1 MRWNRR
7 MTRWPPAVRATV
19 SVTGPPGERARISD
33 AALALQVTGLPS
45 TAVMTSPRRSTP
57 SAGSPFATTATV
69 STTWNLIPSTHS
81 AAAVAVCCELVICWV
96 SCRTTCRWV
105 WPGTNSSSCG
115 TTASCGVSQARRAA
129 KTLSEFEGPPWN
141 DTVTRLRWPA
151 VGYTGWPVIWISDR
165 PLGPVPRVLR
175 VGPGLRIT

>member
-1 MRWNRR
+1 M
-7 MTRWPPAVRATV
+7 
-19 SVTGPPGERARISD
+19 
-33 AALALQVTGLPS
+33 
-45 TAVMTSPRRSTP
+45 
-57 SAGSPFATTATV
+57 V

-81 AAAVAVCCELVICWV
+81 AAAVAVSCEFVICWV
-96 SCRTTCRWV
+96 SCWTTCCWV

-151 VGYTGWPVIWISDR
+151 VGYIGWPVIWISDR
-165 PLGPVPRVLR
+165 PPGPLPRVLR